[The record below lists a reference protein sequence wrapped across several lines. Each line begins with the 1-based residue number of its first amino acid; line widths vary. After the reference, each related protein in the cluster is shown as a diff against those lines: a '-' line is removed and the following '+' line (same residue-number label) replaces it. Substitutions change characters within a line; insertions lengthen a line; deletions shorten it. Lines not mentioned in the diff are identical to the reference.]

1 MRAAG
6 LYWLWKALPGALMLR
21 NETVRVAVEAL
32 WSNKLR
38 AFLTTLGV
46 VIGSACIV
54 LVITVAITGR
64 QYVIGQIEGV
74 GSNLVY
80 ANYEVNP
87 QQAVVKS
94 DEITLADMYAVKASL
109 PNVIEVAGTRG
120 TVATVVTGGIERSV
134 ALVGVTERFQAIRN
148 LLILK
153 GRFIDSEDIQSR
165 SKSCLITDELAE
177 KAFPNQE
184 PVGEHLRVGEISF
197 TVVGVFRERVGT
209 FGLSEIQRY
218 TVLVPFPL
226 MQYYTGDSSIDVLYA
241 QGSSPDVVESVT
253 QGVEAVVRRRHPGGA
268 NYVVQNLSG
277 ILGAARS
284 IGTALTIVLLV
295 IGVIAMIVSGIGIMN
310 IMLVTVTE
318 RTREIGIR
326 KAIGARHS
334 EILQQFL
341 IEAMLISAIGSLLGI
356 LIALA
361 IPVLVRPL
369 LPGNLRVPVP
379 WMSVVLAFVVACS
392 TGLFFGYLPANKAAR
407 LDPTESLHYE

>member
-1 MRAAG
+1 
-6 LYWLWKALPGALMLR
+6 MLR
-21 NETVRVAVEAL
+21 NETVRIAIEAL

-54 LVITVAITGR
+54 LVVTVAVTGR

-74 GSNLVY
+74 GSNLIY

-94 DEITLADMYAVKASL
+94 DEITIGDMNAVKASL
-109 PNVIEVAGTRG
+109 PNVVETAGTRG
-120 TVATVVTGGIERSV
+120 TAATVVTGGVERSV
-134 ALVGVTERFQAIRN
+134 ALVGVTDGFQAIRN
-148 LLILK
+148 LQIVK
-153 GRFIDSEDIQSR
+153 GRFIDSEDIKSR
-165 SKSCLITDELAE
+165 SKSCLITDELAD

-197 TVVGVFRERVGT
+197 TVNGVFRERVGT

-226 MQYYTGDSSIDVLYA
+226 MEYYTGDSSIDVLYA
-241 QGSSPDVVESVT
+241 QASSPEVVMSVT
-253 QGVEAVVRRRHPGGA
+253 QEVESILRSRHPGGA

-284 IGTALTIVLLV
+284 IGTALTIVLLL
-295 IGVIAMIVSGIGIMN
+295 IGFIALLVSGIGIMN

-326 KAIGARHS
+326 KAIGARRG

-341 IEAMLISAIGSLLGI
+341 IESILISGIGSVLGI
-356 LIALA
+356 IIALA

-379 WMSVVLAFVVACS
+379 WMSVVLAFGVACS

-407 LDPTESLHYE
+407 LEPTQSLHYE